1 MEVRDNGQGFDDKM
15 INQDPSR
22 LNLGLLGM
30 AERAA
35 LIGGTFQ
42 VQSKPGAGTLIRISV
57 PLRMQENDH
66 A

>member
-1 MEVRDNGQGFDDKM
+1 MGIRDNGQGFDDKM
-15 INQDPSR
+15 LSQDPSQR
-22 LNLGLLGM
+22 NLGLLGM

-42 VQSKPGAGTLIRISV
+42 VQSKPGTGTLVQICV
-57 PLRMQENDH
+57 PLSLSENGH